1 MMTPSRMSNPW
12 SGSLLWSL
20 CLTASVLL
28 YGFWPDID
36 LSVSAWFFDA
46 EYGFGANRLDVV
58 QMVHRIVPYVGWG
71 LLALGLTGLVLL
83 RGRARLAQRLSAASL
98 AIMMLFGVALAVNGL
113 FKSHWGRARPVEVST
128 FGGARTYTPPLA
140 IAAECSR
147 NCSFVSGHASTGFA
161 LMSLGAFGAKRRRQ
175 RWIAIGWIAGLT
187 LGALRI
193 AQGGHFLGD
202 ILFAGLLIWGLT
214 LLTRPVLR
222 SMLVARRP
230 APIEAQNA
238 FRSSAFRRRSSPE
251 AAGPS

>member
-1 MMTPSRMSNPW
+1 
-12 SGSLLWSL
+12 
-20 CLTASVLL
+20 
-28 YGFWPDID
+28 
-36 LSVSAWFFDA
+36 
-46 EYGFGANRLDVV
+46 
-58 QMVHRIVPYVGWG
+58 
-71 LLALGLTGLVLL
+71 
-83 RGRARLAQRLSAASL
+83 
-98 AIMMLFGVALAVNGL
+98 
-113 FKSHWGRARPVEVST
+113 
-128 FGGARTYTPPLA
+128 
-140 IAAECSR
+140 
-147 NCSFVSGHASTGFA
+147 
-161 LMSLGAFGAKRRRQ
+161 MSLGAFGAKRRRQ

-230 APIEAQNA
+230 APVEAQNA